1 MGFLC
6 CLDNS
11 TSNFT
16 PNFQMSF
23 SILENA
29 QIVEQERVKGQ
40 VSRSVIYPVGT
51 PTLNQRWFLVEFA
64 N

>member
-16 PNFQMSF
+16 PNFQMSS
-23 SILENA
+23 SILESA
-29 QIVEQERVKGQ
+29 QIVEQERVNETSLDFGSFVQ
-40 VSRSVIYPVGT
+40 QSAEI
-51 PTLNQRWFLVEFA
+51 N
-64 N
+64 